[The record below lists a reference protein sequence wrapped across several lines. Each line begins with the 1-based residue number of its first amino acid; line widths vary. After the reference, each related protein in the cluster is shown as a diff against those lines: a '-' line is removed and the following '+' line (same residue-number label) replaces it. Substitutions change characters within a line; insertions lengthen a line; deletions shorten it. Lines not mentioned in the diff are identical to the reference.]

1 VLNSK
6 EVEEIG
12 GHYHL
17 IEPNGS
23 FSSLTFTARSDPW
36 LYKKENLLARMGSI
50 PFFPQ
55 PAQKLPAVD
64 MSFRE
69 VIQFDNGDKGL
80 WRIDG
85 VAVFSSIPGTDLIL
99 ASIAGETLQIFD
111 SDSGEMTPRSEEQK
125 NMNVFFVLKRDGK
138 ALTIKL
144 FSENDEGLVK
154 AFDDPS
160 APLPTD
166 KLLNWLKKNATS
178 VFDDD
183 NLPTYLRSTPEQKAR
198 VEENIYAAFAQNI
211 AVKKKEKKK
220 AAAKAE
226 SDASVFDMA
235 VSEAAARALR
245 EAIADSGGNHDT
257 RQRKRRARSHA
268 HNADLHRQSDQSAP
282 SYPAAPQNDPAK
294 ITSIDGFYLVSHDN
308 IFLVKVQKNA
318 GGDVEEIGIYERF
331 RAKPFGLRHFQR
343 NNYSD
348 RGYWYPDSQ
357 QFYTQ
362 GSFSNGRC
370 GGWSDMN
377 WSKLYEFDE
386 LMVDGKSIKTWTPD
400 PLSLT
405 PIPAGREAKRVCTG
419 RRIDRNSC
427 KILRCIKWSDPRNF
441 PNIYLVRSRDDALLI
456 YNDLF
461 GNR

>member
-1 VLNSK
+1 MKNPTLPHRCINWRATLVSRVYIFFALLFFLPLAGCYATTDKLAVYEYAVLNSK

-55 PAQKLPAVD
+55 RPRELPAVD
-64 MSFRE
+64 LSFRE

-166 KLLNWLKKNATS
+166 KLLNWLKKNATR

-183 NLPTYLRSTPEQKAR
+183 NPPTYLRSTPEQKAR

-211 AVKKKEKKK
+211 AVKNKDSNNVINRRMSKC
-220 AAAKAE
+220 
-226 SDASVFDMA
+226 
-235 VSEAAARALR
+235 R
-245 EAIADSGGNHDT
+245 E
-257 RQRKRRARSHA
+257 
-268 HNADLHRQSDQSAP
+268 
-282 SYPAAPQNDPAK
+282 
-294 ITSIDGFYLVSHDN
+294 
-308 IFLVKVQKNA
+308 
-318 GGDVEEIGIYERF
+318 
-331 RAKPFGLRHFQR
+331 
-343 NNYSD
+343 
-348 RGYWYPDSQ
+348 
-357 QFYTQ
+357 
-362 GSFSNGRC
+362 
-370 GGWSDMN
+370 
-377 WSKLYEFDE
+377 
-386 LMVDGKSIKTWTPD
+386 
-400 PLSLT
+400 
-405 PIPAGREAKRVCTG
+405 
-419 RRIDRNSC
+419 
-427 KILRCIKWSDPRNF
+427 
-441 PNIYLVRSRDDALLI
+441 
-456 YNDLF
+456 
-461 GNR
+461 